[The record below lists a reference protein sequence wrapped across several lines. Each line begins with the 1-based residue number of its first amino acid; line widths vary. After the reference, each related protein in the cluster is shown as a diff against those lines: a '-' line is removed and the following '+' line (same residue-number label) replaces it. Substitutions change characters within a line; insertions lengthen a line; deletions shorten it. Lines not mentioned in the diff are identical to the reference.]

1 MSYQDI
7 GRVHYRER
15 SNQGKSY
22 TRRNLPQILENDKER
37 ERLREREREKERDR
51 EREKERERERDRQ
64 IYQSFS
70 HRSQAFQ
77 KSTSTGIELKNEKLS
92 RIYGNCL
99 FINLTVIKSLVL

>member
-37 ERLREREREKERDR
+37 ERKRERERRREIERDR
-51 EREKERERERDRQ
+51 ERERRRERERERE
-64 IYQSFS
+64 
-70 HRSQAFQ
+70 
-77 KSTSTGIELKNEKLS
+77 G
-92 RIYGNCL
+92 
-99 FINLTVIKSLVL
+99 